1 MKRMFMLL
9 TGISMALT
17 SMAQDDSTST
27 EKVDTIRIGTMIIIK
42 KNDPNQKHEDH
53 DWSWKRKEYKPSNL
67 TTNWWVV
74 DIGISQIYDQTN
86 YPQSIANGYLA
97 EGANPDWFNQRNM
110 KSTNVNIW
118 PFMQRLNM
126 YKHVVNLKYGV
137 GIELNNYKYTE
148 NIRYNKTITPLV
160 VMRTDTIHKN
170 KLAADYI
177 SVPIMLNFNFTPDR
191 RNGFGLSIGV
201 SAGYLYSSRQ
211 KINGGSGKQ
220 KYYDDYDMRPWKIS
234 YVAELLLG
242 PVKIYGSYATQSMF
256 EHALDHTPYNF
267 GFRLSNW

>member
-1 MKRMFMLL
+1 MFMIL

-17 SMAQDDSTST
+17 SMAQDDSTSS

-42 KNDPNQKHEDH
+42 KKDPNQTYEDH
-53 DWSWKRKEYKPSNL
+53 DWNWNWHKKPYKPSNL
-67 TTNWWVV
+67 TTNWWVI
-74 DIGISQIYDQTN
+74 DIGVSQVYDNTN
-86 YPQSIANGYLA
+86 YSQSIANGYLGA
-97 EGANPDWFNQRNM
+97 GANEDWFNQRNL
-110 KSTNVNIW
+110 KSTNINIW
-118 PFMQRLNM
+118 PFMQRLNL

-148 NIRYNKTITPLV
+148 NIKFNKTKTPLV
-160 VMRTDTIHKN
+160 VMASDTFSKN

-177 SVPIMLNFNFTPDR
+177 TVPMMINFNFTPDR
-191 RNGFGLSIGV
+191 KNGFGISFGI

-211 KINGGSGKQ
+211 KVDGGNEGKE

-234 YVAELLLG
+234 YVAEMALG
-242 PVKIYGSYATQSMF
+242 PVKLYASYATQSMF
-256 EHALDHTPYNF
+256 EHALDQTPYNF